1 MTVILG
7 PLLTVD
13 GSRVWVHF
21 PSSEPLGW
29 DFGTP
34 DASPVQISNMPQ
46 PHLNHTKM
54 WDIGLSRIVD
64 TVTGKVVFQ
73 LDGKFAKPTHAQWDG
88 QYLVAG
94 YLSGEV
100 LILDFNCVP

>member
-1 MTVILG
+1 
-7 PLLTVD
+7 
-13 GSRVWVHF
+13 
-21 PSSEPLGW
+21 
-29 DFGTP
+29 
-34 DASPVQISNMPQ
+34 
-46 PHLNHTKM
+46 M
-54 WDIGLSRIVD
+54 WDVGLSRIVD

-94 YLSGEV
+94 YLFGEV